1 MARKPGS
8 RPRGYVTVTPS
19 KAISP
24 VRPPVGTYPGGLFGS
39 VSGVALSTP
48 VESNVARYPA

>member
-8 RPRGYVTVTPS
+8 RPRGYVVVTPD

-24 VRPPVGTYPGGLFGS
+24 VRPAVGTYP
-39 VSGVALSTP
+39 TP
-48 VESNVARYPA
+48 APTPTPTPA